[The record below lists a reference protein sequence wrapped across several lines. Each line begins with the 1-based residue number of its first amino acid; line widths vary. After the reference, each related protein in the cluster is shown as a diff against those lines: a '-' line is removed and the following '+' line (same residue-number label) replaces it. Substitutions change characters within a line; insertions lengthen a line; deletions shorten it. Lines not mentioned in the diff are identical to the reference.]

1 MLGKCCFC
9 IGLRPA
15 TLILATLGALAN
27 LVNAYHFSVFEGNYG
42 FLYTVLSTYYLGASL
57 ACICGFQGVLKNK
70 VKYVKIFAI
79 YYWWQLLVAFTL
91 SIMISVIVFYF
102 EFDVCEKFIGQ
113 PDVDMTLEECLDFYF
128 KSAAFLVISLAV
140 GCLIEL
146 HFCMAVWAYYK
157 RLSVEQQ
164 YRDISDVVYHV
175 QYTPVQHASIQYSAQ
190 YSAPEDSNLPPAYE
204 SVHGILGDQKFGAT
218 PTVAGKQ

>member
-1 MLGKCCFC
+1 
-9 IGLRPA
+9 
-15 TLILATLGALAN
+15 
-27 LVNAYHFSVFEGNYG
+27 
-42 FLYTVLSTYYLGASL
+42 
-57 ACICGFQGVLKNK
+57 
-70 VKYVKIFAI
+70 
-79 YYWWQLLVAFTL
+79 
-91 SIMISVIVFYF
+91 MISVIVFYF
-102 EFDVCEKFIGQ
+102 EFDVCEKLIEQ
-113 PDVDMTLEECLDFYF
+113 PDIDMTLEQCLDFYF

-140 GCLIEL
+140 GCLIEVRYCIRILVLFSWGDLFVTELILTYLTFENRQL

-204 SVHGILGDQKFGAT
+204 SVHGSLGDQKFGAT